1 MDEGYI
7 QRQVNLEPR
16 DYRVVNLF
24 ALEKGLGPRSFSA
37 ALRLI
42 IREWAERCW
51 KRPWEADPDD
61 EEDNGNSDAK
71 ATSEV

>member
-24 ALEKGLGPRSFSA
+24 ALEKGLGPRSFST

-42 IREWAERCW
+42 IREWADRCW
-51 KRPWEADPDD
+51 KRPWDVNPNVESSAHDS
-61 EEDNGNSDAK
+61 EE
-71 ATSEV
+71 